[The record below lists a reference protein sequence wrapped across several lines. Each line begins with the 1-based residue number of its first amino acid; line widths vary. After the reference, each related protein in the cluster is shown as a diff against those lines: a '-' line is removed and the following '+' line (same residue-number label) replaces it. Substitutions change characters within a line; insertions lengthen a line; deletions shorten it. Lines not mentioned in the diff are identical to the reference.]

1 MFEVRE
7 IMVSVSPL
15 ERGLRGVLKLAIRRN
30 DNIPPAPSPEGKSY
44 SPVIKERFISLQCN
58 LFTDMAGFSFAI
70 FFHNF
75 IFVV

>member
-30 DNIPPAPSPEGKSY
+30 DNTPPAPSPEGKSY
-44 SPVIKERFISLQCN
+44 SPLLILVEFGCN
-58 LFTDMAGFSFAI
+58 LYSFVFSNKI
-70 FFHNF
+70 
-75 IFVV
+75 

>member
-30 DNIPPAPSPEGKSY
+30 DNTFTFAVLNIP
-44 SPVIKERFISLQCN
+44 IKI
-58 LFTDMAGFSFAI
+58 
-70 FFHNF
+70 
-75 IFVV
+75 

>member
-30 DNIPPAPSPEGKSY
+30 DNTPPLQRGKVTLRLLILVEFGFNLY
-44 SPVIKERFISLQCN
+44 SFV
-58 LFTDMAGFSFAI
+58 FSNNI
-70 FFHNF
+70 
-75 IFVV
+75 

>member
-30 DNIPPAPSPEGKSY
+30 DNTPPAPSPEGKSY
-44 SPVIKERFISLQCN
+44 SPAVNFSRFWL
-58 LFTDMAGFSFAI
+58 
-70 FFHNF
+70 
-75 IFVV
+75 

>member
-1 MFEVRE
+1 ME
-7 IMVSVSPL
+7 
-15 ERGLRGVLKLAIRRN
+15 VLKQW
-30 DNIPPAPSPEGKSY
+30 DNAAELFASEQEQSEFSQINKR
-44 SPVIKERFISLQCN
+44 VVKERFISLQCN